1 METPRKA
8 QMGDT
13 VAIHYFCRKQ
23 DGTPLESTLAG
34 PPAEIVLGEGMLLD
48 ALEQAIVGM
57 APQQTV
63 SVVLPPEKAFGE
75 YRDELVGEVPRETL
89 PDGLEPQPGLLVEIS
104 AEDEDETMQGVI
116 SEISEDTVVIDGNHP
131 LAGETLDYQIT
142 LVGILS

>member
-1 METPRKA
+1 
-8 QMGDT
+8 
-13 VAIHYFCRKQ
+13 
-23 DGTPLESTLAG
+23 
-34 PPAEIVLGEGMLLD
+34 MLLD